1 MALQYYPENG
11 PVMRAAKMALETGNA
26 NYILIWV
33 PEESENTLKNLI
45 EKTCCER
52 SSRKNIQNLAI
63 NWYFQTVSR
72 LKYANGWPHC
82 PGMKS
87 ERSDEKPIV
96 LMVERAIETGNIEEI
111 IGVIPCTHA
120 GDVRQR
126 FHHVMDKRNY
136 NVDNIADGRAYVSS
150 FIDLIVYLNNL
161 YTSISDEEGFV

>member
-1 MALQYYPENG
+1 MVLQYDPQNK
-11 PVMRAAKMALETGNA
+11 PVIKAAKMALETGNA

-52 SSRKNIQNLAI
+52 SSKKNVQNRAI
-63 NWYFQTVSR
+63 DWYFAIVNR
-72 LKYANGWPHC
+72 LYYANGWPHC
-82 PGMKS
+82 LGTKS

-96 LMVERAIETGNIEEI
+96 LVVERAIETGNVEEI
-111 IGVIPCTHA
+111 IGVITDTLA

-126 FHHVMDKRNY
+126 FHNVMDKRNY
-136 NVDNIADGRAYVSS
+136 SIDNIAAGRVYVSS

-161 YTSISDEEGFV
+161 NTSIPDEEGCA